1 MNQVSLEHSMLPLP
15 WYAPGDDDAEPA
27 LVAEFTPRRA
37 PIYPYTLSEVIR
49 FEKTER
55 TFEAVTLENEFLKLT
70 ILPELGGRL
79 YSAFDKVNREEM
91 FYRNPVIRPGL
102 FAVRGAWP
110 AVGVEFNFPNSHNA
124 QTLEKVQYR
133 TARHPDGSASV
144 TVGDLELVSRMAWA
158 VTVTLHP
165 GVAAIDIETKLCNP
179 TSDPHRFYYWMNAAC
194 PVWEESE
201 FIFPPTTRRLLTHPP
216 MDASRLDRL
225 DYPIH
230 RGVDVS
236 RFGNIRQHF
245 PVFAESMHEDFFGIY
260 HHSRNFGVVH
270 HADHRLVRGRKI
282 WTFGC
287 ARDGRVFIDQLSD
300 DHLDYCE
307 LQTGP
312 FSLQSDYR
320 LLEPGR
326 TLIQRDRW
334 FPVAGTSGFN
344 LAGREFAARF
354 DRAAETLRFYPVCEL
369 GPLSARLLRNGL
381 PVVEQRFEPLPCRM
395 TELRFADASG
405 CEIEIRDAAGNL
417 LGRSELDTVPPE
429 ADAPAAPPAAG
440 REYRLG
446 VYAEEQGRSPEAE
459 QLYLAGAPHDPDC
472 AVAAAR
478 IAVMSGRF
486 AEAKERLAA
495 AVPLPPEGKLLRARL
510 EHNPDSRLSPLLD
523 TETLR
528 DRALLE
534 ISLGCLRER
543 RFEPAVEILSAMRP
557 SGRGLALL
565 AVAERHLGR
574 NNAAT
579 LERAE
584 AAFPFT
590 PVAWAESSSTRAVNG
605 EFVLEAVCE
614 YLNCHL
620 YEEAYGL
627 LDRMPETLPITPYY
641 RAWLADKLGL
651 PVEPPDPQAPWEKQ
665 FAFRVE
671 EIEILRFAL
680 ERNPQDENAA
690 CQLGCLYAGLNRWSE
705 AVPLWEQ
712 IRGKLRAAAR
722 RNLGLFY
729 WKIAGD
735 TASAATCYRE
745 AADAAPGGRTL
756 SEFSQLPG
764 MAPETLLPPLEA
776 GVRRFPDD
784 CRVKLALART
794 LLAADRP
801 AEALAVMENNRF
813 VLCEGKVAA
822 RGIFENACFALG
834 NGAMKRRAFD
844 EAARWF
850 LKAAEFPEN
859 IGIGR
864 PSGNKSAKAYR
875 LAAEAFEAAGKAEEA
890 RDALNAAM
898 AEGNWIDFEFF
909 PLRSVVWES
918 PADGID
924 FDYWINLANRALAAE
939 RGGRPAL
946 AETLDRRLLAFRQRL
961 DAEGRES
968 SWLKA

>member
-1 MNQVSLEHSMLPLP
+1 MNQVSLEYSTLALP
-15 WYAPGDDDAEPA
+15 WYAPGDDDVEPA

-37 PIYPYTLSEVIR
+37 PVYPYTLSEVIQ
-49 FEKTER
+49 FEKEER
-55 TFEAVTLENEFLKLT
+55 VFEALTLENEFLKLT
-70 ILPELGGRL
+70 ILPELGGRI
-79 YSAFDKVNREEM
+79 YSAFDKVNRQEM

-124 QTLEKVQYR
+124 QTLEKVQHR

-158 VTVTLHP
+158 VTITLHP

-194 PVWEESE
+194 PVWEDSE
-201 FIFPPTTRRLLTHPP
+201 FLFPPTTRRLLTHPP

-225 DYPIH
+225 GYPVH

-245 PVFAESMHEDFFGIY
+245 PVFAESMHEDFFGLY

-334 FPVAGTSGFN
+334 FPVAETGGFN
-344 LAGREFAARF
+344 LAGRDFAARF
-354 DRAAETLRFYPVCEL
+354 DRADKVLRFYPVRETGSL
-369 GPLSARLLRNGL
+369 TARLLRNGSA
-381 PVVEQRFEPLPCRM
+381 VAEQQFEPVPCRM

-417 LGRSELDTVPPE
+417 LGRSELDTVPPA
-429 ADAPAAPPAAG
+429 ADAPANSAAG
-440 REYRLG
+440 NEYRLG
-446 VYAEEQGRSPEAE
+446 VYAEEQGRGAEAE
-459 QLYLAGAPHDPDC
+459 QYYLAGTPHDPEC

-478 IAVMSGRF
+478 LAAMSGRF
-486 AEAKERLAA
+486 DEAKKRLELAR
-495 AVPLPPEGKLLRARL
+495 PLPPEGKLLRARL
-510 EHNPDSRLSPLLD
+510 EHAPDSRLSPLLD
-523 TETLR
+523 TEALR
-528 DRALLE
+528 DRTLLE
-534 ISLGCLRER
+534 SAVGCLRDR
-543 RFEPAVEILSAMRP
+543 RFESAAELLGAMRP

-565 AVAERHLGR
+565 AVAERRLGR
-574 NNAAT
+574 DNRAT
-579 LERAE
+579 LEQAD

-590 PVAWAESSSTRAVNG
+590 PVVWAESGSHRAVNG

-620 YEEAYGL
+620 YKEAYGL

-651 PVEPPDPQAPWEKQ
+651 PAELPDPQVPWEKQ

-671 EIEILRFAL
+671 EIDILRFVL
-680 ERNPQDENAA
+680 ERNPADENAA
-690 CQLGCLYAGLNRWSE
+690 YQLGCLYAGLNRWSE
-705 AVPLWEQ
+705 AVPLWES
-712 IRGKLRAAAR
+712 IRGRHRAAAR
-722 RNLGLFY
+722 RNLGLCF
-729 WKIAGD
+729 WKIAED
-735 TASAATCYRE
+735 TASAERCYRE
-745 AADAAPGGRTL
+745 AAETAPGGRTL

-764 MAPETLLPPLEA
+764 AAPETLLPLLEA
-776 GVRRFPDD
+776 GVKRFPDD
-784 CRVKLALART
+784 CRVKLALARI
-794 LLAADRP
+794 LLAAKRP

-822 RGIFENACFALG
+822 RGIYEDACFALG
-834 NGAMKRRAFD
+834 SDAMKRRAFD

-875 LAAEAFEAAGKAEEA
+875 LAAEAFEAAGKPAEA
-890 RDALNAAM
+890 HRALDEAM

-909 PLRSVVWES
+909 PLRDVVPES

-939 RGGRPAL
+939 RGGKPDPAESL
-946 AETLDRRLLAFRQRL
+946 NRRIAAFRQRL
-961 DAEGRES
+961 AAEGRDTA
-968 SWLKA
+968 WLKA